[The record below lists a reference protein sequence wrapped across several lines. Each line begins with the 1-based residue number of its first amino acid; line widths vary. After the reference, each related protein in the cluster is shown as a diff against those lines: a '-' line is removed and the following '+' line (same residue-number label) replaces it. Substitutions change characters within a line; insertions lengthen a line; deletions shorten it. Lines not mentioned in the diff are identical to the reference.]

1 MIYVDGAARGLAAR
15 TLWDRTG
22 SRTGSRSAVP
32 GPGRLSSLRAGT
44 VISFSGFS
52 YVIQGDE
59 TMLLAQQTGGTSIDS
74 GPSAGQP

>member
-1 MIYVDGAARGLAAR
+1 MVLLAGLLLALCGTARAQGPVA
-15 TLWDRTG
+15 G
-22 SRTGSRSAVP
+22 QPYQVP
-32 GPGRLSSLRAGT
+32 AGYRAHGAGT